1 MLSRTATEGHEMNL
15 DLSNLTHGIYV
26 ITVNGRFSRQVSVN

>member
-1 MLSRTATEGHEMNL
+1 MNL
-15 DLSNLTHGIYV
+15 DLSSLTHGIYI